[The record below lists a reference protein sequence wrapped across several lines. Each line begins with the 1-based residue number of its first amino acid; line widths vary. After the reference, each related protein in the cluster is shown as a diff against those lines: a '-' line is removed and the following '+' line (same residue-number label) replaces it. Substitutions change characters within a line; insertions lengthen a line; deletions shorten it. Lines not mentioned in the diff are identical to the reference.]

1 MTVNKKP
8 LLIILGPTA
17 VGKTKVSIE
26 IAKKL
31 SGEIISADSMQ
42 IYKYMDIGT
51 AKIKKIEMENIP
63 HYMIDIVYPD
73 EKFTVANY
81 KTTATKYIEDIHNR
95 GKLPI
100 IVGGT
105 GFYINSLIYKL
116 DFIKVPPNFNLRKE
130 YENLVNKYGNEYLFT
145 KLKEVDPKSA
155 KRIHQNDT
163 KRVIR
168 ALEVFHETGKPMS
181 HYYKGFRRPNNKYN
195 LIIIG
200 LNRERKELY
209 SRVNKRV
216 DLMIEEGLIDEVKM
230 LLEMGYNK
238 DLNSMKGIGYKEI
251 IKYLEGELSLE
262 EAIELLKRNTRR
274 YAKRQL
280 TWFRRNKKIRWI
292 NINEATDAISVR
304 NDILT
309 YVNNIF

>member
-155 KRIHQNDT
+155 KRVHQNDT

>member
-26 IAKKL
+26 VAKKL

-292 NINEATDAISVR
+292 NINEATDAVSVR